1 MCSWTVRVHDIQAVL
16 QLEWEQTLLCVA
28 TKMNGSMNLQMYKR
42 ETKIVHRERVSM
54 NVWKYVGH
62 PVLIK
67 MCKENSKRGRY
78 HFYSDIN
85 YACLASLVGIDLLQR
100 NIQGKKFFVA
110 SIDMKYNEDNMMFKC
125 GLLASIYRSWR
136 SYSFQSSGWSK
147 INVR

>member
-1 MCSWTVRVHDIQAVL
+1 MCSWTVRVYDIQAVL

-28 TKMNGSMNLQMYKR
+28 TKMNGSMNLKKYKR
-42 ETKIVHRERVSM
+42 ETKIVHRERVSI

-67 MCKENSKRGRY
+67 MCKTNSKRGRY

-110 SIDMKYNEDNMMFKC
+110 SIDMKYNEDNMM
-125 GLLASIYRSWR
+125 LNVDYWLAFTDRGGVIH
-136 SYSFQSSGWSK
+136 SK
-147 INVR
+147 AQAGAK